1 MKNLFARGGIEFL
14 AVLLGISGSLWMENN
29 RQVKLEDEQ
38 IYNTLYSLKEE
49 LVTLNEYSKRYK
61 NKILRDYKI
70 CDQLLTDWGSN
81 DIDSLVTQEL
91 EGRDLILTIKAY
103 RAFHPPI
110 SIFNSLKSDGSIG
123 LIKNPNIKTKINNV
137 YEVSFS
143 HIQEGVDN
151 ERNLYQKLNEYI
163 ILNYPYLLID
173 DKSIKYKTALTKFL
187 NDEIALAYI
196 IEKNSMRN
204 FLANLISR
212 YMIRVNDLNLL
223 IDSHIK

>member
-14 AVLLGISGSLWMENN
+14 AVLLGISGSLWIENN
-29 RQVKLEDEQ
+29 RESNLENEQ

-49 LVTLNEYSKRYK
+49 LVTLQEYSERYK
-61 NKILRDYKI
+61 GKIIRDYNI
-70 CDQLLTDWGSN
+70 CDNILVNWGN
-81 DIDSLVTQEL
+81 IDIDSLVNQKF
-91 EGRDLILTIKAY
+91 EGRNLVLTIKAY

-110 SIFNSLKSDGSIG
+110 SIFNSLNSDGSIG
-123 LIKNPNIKTKINNV
+123 LIKNPNIKMKINNV

-151 ERNLYQKLNEYI
+151 ERILYQKLNEYI
-163 ILNYPYLLID
+163 ILNYPYLLIND
-173 DKSIKYKTALTKFL
+173 DSNEYKEALREFL

-204 FLANLISR
+204 FLSRLISR
-212 YMIRVNDLNLL
+212 YISRVNDLSIL
-223 IDSHIK
+223 IDSEI

>member
-14 AVLLGISGSLWMENN
+14 AVLLGISGSLWIENN
-29 RQVKLEDEQ
+29 RESNLENEQ

-49 LVTLNEYSKRYK
+49 LVTLQEYSERYK
-61 NKILRDYKI
+61 GKIIRDYNI
-70 CDQLLTDWGSN
+70 CDNILVNWGN
-81 DIDSLVTQEL
+81 IDIDSLVNQKF
-91 EGRDLILTIKAY
+91 EGRNLVLTIKAY

-123 LIKNPNIKTKINNV
+123 LIKNPNIKMKINNV

-151 ERNLYQKLNEYI
+151 ERILYQKLNEYI
-163 ILNYPYLLID
+163 ILNYPYLLIND
-173 DKSIKYKTALTKFL
+173 DSNEYKKALREFL

-204 FLANLISR
+204 FLSRLISR
-212 YMIRVNDLNLL
+212 YISRVNDLSIL
-223 IDSHIK
+223 IDSKI

>member
-14 AVLLGISGSLWMENN
+14 AVLLGISGSLWIENN
-29 RQVKLEDEQ
+29 RESNLENEQ

-49 LVTLNEYSKRYK
+49 LVTLQEYSERYK
-61 NKILRDYKI
+61 GKIIRDYNI
-70 CDQLLTDWGSN
+70 CDNILVNWGN
-81 DIDSLVTQEL
+81 IDIDSLVNQKF
-91 EGRDLILTIKAY
+91 EGRNLVLTIKAY

-123 LIKNPNIKTKINNV
+123 LIKNPNIKMKINNV

-151 ERNLYQKLNEYI
+151 ERILYQKLNEYI
-163 ILNYPYLLID
+163 ILNYQYLLIND
-173 DKSIKYKTALTKFL
+173 DSNEYKEALREFL

-204 FLANLISR
+204 FLSRLISR
-212 YMIRVNDLNLL
+212 YISRVNDLSIL
-223 IDSHIK
+223 IDSKI

>member
-14 AVLLGISGSLWMENN
+14 AVLLGISGSLWIENN
-29 RQVKLEDEQ
+29 RESNLENEQ

-49 LVTLNEYSKRYK
+49 LVTLQEYSERYK
-61 NKILRDYKI
+61 GKIIRDYNI
-70 CDQLLTDWGSN
+70 CDNILVNWGN
-81 DIDSLVTQEL
+81 IDIDSLVNQKF
-91 EGRDLILTIKAY
+91 EGRNLVLTIKAY

-123 LIKNPNIKTKINNV
+123 LIKNPNIKMKINNV

-151 ERNLYQKLNEYI
+151 ERILYQKLNEYI
-163 ILNYPYLLID
+163 ILNYPYLLIND
-173 DKSIKYKTALTKFL
+173 DSNEYKEALREFL

-204 FLANLISR
+204 FLSRLISR
-212 YMIRVNDLNLL
+212 YISRVNDLSIL
-223 IDSHIK
+223 IDSEI

>member
-123 LIKNPNIKTKINNV
+123 LIKNPNIKIKINNV

-173 DKSIKYKTALTKFL
+173 DKSINYKTALTKFL

>member
-14 AVLLGISGSLWMENN
+14 AVLLGISGSLWIENN
-29 RQVKLEDEQ
+29 RESNLENEQ

-49 LVTLNEYSKRYK
+49 LVTLQEYSERYK
-61 NKILRDYKI
+61 GKIIRDYNI
-70 CDQLLTDWGSN
+70 CDNILVNWGN
-81 DIDSLVTQEL
+81 IDIDSLVNQKF
-91 EGRDLILTIKAY
+91 EGRNLVLTIKAY

-123 LIKNPNIKTKINNV
+123 LIKNPNIKMRINNV

-151 ERNLYQKLNEYI
+151 ERILYQKLNEYI
-163 ILNYPYLLID
+163 ILNYPYLLIND
-173 DKSIKYKTALTKFL
+173 DSNEYKEALTKFL

-204 FLANLISR
+204 FLSRLISR
-212 YMIRVNDLNLL
+212 YISRVNDLSIL
-223 IDSHIK
+223 IDSEI

>member
-14 AVLLGISGSLWMENN
+14 AVLLGISGSLWIENN
-29 RQVKLEDEQ
+29 RESNLENEQ

-49 LVTLNEYSKRYK
+49 LVTLQEYSERYK
-61 NKILRDYKI
+61 GKIIRDYNI
-70 CDQLLTDWGSN
+70 CDNILVNWGN
-81 DIDSLVTQEL
+81 IDIDSLVNQKF
-91 EGRDLILTIKAY
+91 EGRNLVLTIKAY

-123 LIKNPNIKTKINNV
+123 LIKNPNIKMKINNV

-151 ERNLYQKLNEYI
+151 ERILYQKLNEYI
-163 ILNYPYLLID
+163 ILNYPYLLIND
-173 DKSIKYKTALTKFL
+173 DSNEYKEALREFL

-196 IEKNSMRN
+196 IEKKSMRN
-204 FLANLISR
+204 FLSRLISR
-212 YMIRVNDLNLL
+212 YISRVNDLSIL
-223 IDSHIK
+223 INSEI

>member
-14 AVLLGISGSLWMENN
+14 AVLLGISGSLWIENN
-29 RQVKLEDEQ
+29 RESNLENEQ

-49 LVTLNEYSKRYK
+49 LVTLQEYSERYK
-61 NKILRDYKI
+61 GKIIRDYNI
-70 CDQLLTDWGSN
+70 CDNILVNWGN
-81 DIDSLVTQEL
+81 IDIDSLVNQKF
-91 EGRDLILTIKAY
+91 EGRNLVLTIKAY

-123 LIKNPNIKTKINNV
+123 LIKNPNIKMRINNV

-151 ERNLYQKLNEYI
+151 ERILYQKLNEYI
-163 ILNYPYLLID
+163 ILNYPYLLIND
-173 DKSIKYKTALTKFL
+173 DSNEYKEALREFL

-204 FLANLISR
+204 FLSRLISR
-212 YMIRVNDLNLL
+212 YISRVNDLSIL
-223 IDSHIK
+223 IDSKI

>member
-14 AVLLGISGSLWMENN
+14 AVLLGISGSLWIENN
-29 RQVKLEDEQ
+29 RESNLENEQ

-49 LVTLNEYSKRYK
+49 LVTLQEYSERYK
-61 NKILRDYKI
+61 GKIIRDYNI
-70 CDQLLTDWGSN
+70 CDNILVNWGN
-81 DIDSLVTQEL
+81 IDIDSLVNQKF
-91 EGRDLILTIKAY
+91 EGRNLVLTIKAY

-123 LIKNPNIKTKINNV
+123 LIKNPNIKMKINNV

-151 ERNLYQKLNEYI
+151 ERILYQKLNEYI
-163 ILNYPYLLID
+163 ILNYPYLLIND
-173 DKSIKYKTALTKFL
+173 DSNEYKEALREFL
-187 NDEIALAYI
+187 NDEIVLAYI

-204 FLANLISR
+204 FLSRLISR
-212 YMIRVNDLNLL
+212 YISRVNDLSIL
-223 IDSHIK
+223 IDSEI

>member
-14 AVLLGISGSLWMENN
+14 AVLLGISGSLWIENN
-29 RQVKLEDEQ
+29 RESNLENEQ

-49 LVTLNEYSKRYK
+49 LVTLQEYSERYK
-61 NKILRDYKI
+61 GKIIRDYNI
-70 CDQLLTDWGSN
+70 CDNILVNWGN
-81 DIDSLVTQEL
+81 IDIDSLVNQKF
-91 EGRDLILTIKAY
+91 EGRNLVLTIKAY

-123 LIKNPNIKTKINNV
+123 LIKNPNIKMKINNV

-151 ERNLYQKLNEYI
+151 ERILYQKLNEYI
-163 ILNYPYLLID
+163 ILNYPYLLIND
-173 DKSIKYKTALTKFL
+173 DSNKYKEALREFL

-204 FLANLISR
+204 FLSRLISR
-212 YMIRVNDLNLL
+212 YISRVNDLSIL
-223 IDSHIK
+223 IDSKI

>member
-123 LIKNPNIKTKINNV
+123 LIKNPKIKRKINNV